1 MVIEPGSNLFL
12 DLALSCFV
20 FFFWFKSFLCLIHF
34 FSLISL
40 SYGAAPVN
48 LNIKAG
54 GRAYGSSGKK
64 IYTVILVENEKRLDC
79 FGLRK

>member
-1 MVIEPGSNLFL
+1 M
-12 DLALSCFV
+12 
-20 FFFWFKSFLCLIHF
+20 
-34 FSLISL
+34 LISL